1 MTTKIVISSAK
12 KWQNKEKL
20 HLPESCRSC
29 QYLCCQLKYNIMDIN
44 QLEPKDKVLTF
55 FGAFKSATVES
66 AIKEIVKI
74 NISDQDYLKKCR
86 QWAIENGQDPSPAK
100 LTPIEFFLS
109 TYGGACYDGM
119 ALHDVIESSKTPV
132 EVICTGKIMSM
143 GVIVALGASVR
154 KAYRNT
160 TFMIHQVSG
169 LSFGTLREMED
180 TVAEASRI
188 NDILFNIIKSKTK
201 VTEDQLNEVLQ
212 KKKDWFL
219 TAEEALDLGILT
231 ELL

>member
-1 MTTKIVISSAK
+1 M
-12 KWQNKEKL
+12 
-20 HLPESCRSC
+20 HLPESCRC
-29 QYLCCQLKYNIMDIN
+29 PDYLCRQKTNNNMEIK

-55 FGAFKSATVES
+55 FGEFKSATVES

-74 NISDQDYLKKCR
+74 NISDQEYQKQCR

-119 ALHDVIESSKTPV
+119 ALHDVIESSRTPV

-143 GVIVALGASVR
+143 GVIVALGATVR

-188 NDILFNIIKSKTK
+188 NEILFSIIKSKTK
-201 VTEDQLNEVLQ
+201 VTQEQLDEVLQ

-219 TAEEALDLGILT
+219 TADEALKLGILT

>member
-1 MTTKIVISSAK
+1 
-12 KWQNKEKL
+12 
-20 HLPESCRSC
+20 
-29 QYLCCQLKYNIMDIN
+29 MDIN

-100 LTPIEFFLS
+100 LTPIKFFLS

-219 TAEEALDLGILT
+219 TAEEALALGILT
-231 ELL
+231 DLL

>member
-1 MTTKIVISSAK
+1 MEIK
-12 KWQNKEKL
+12 
-20 HLPESCRSC
+20 
-29 QYLCCQLKYNIMDIN
+29 
-44 QLEPKDKVLTF
+44 QLEPKEKVLTF
-55 FGAFKSATVES
+55 FGEFKSSNVES

-74 NISDQDYLKKCR
+74 NISDQDYLKQCR

-109 TYGGACYDGM
+109 TYGGACYDGL
-119 ALHDVIESSKTPV
+119 ALHDVLESSSTPV

-143 GVIVALGASVR
+143 GIIVALGAEVR

-169 LSFGTLREMED
+169 ISFGTLREMED

-188 NDILFNIIKSKTK
+188 NEILFNIIKSKTK
-201 VTEDQLNEVLQ
+201 VTEEQLNEVLQ
-212 KKKDWFL
+212 KKKDWFM
-219 TAEEALDLGILT
+219 TAEEALSLGVLT
-231 ELL
+231 EII

>member
-1 MTTKIVISSAK
+1 MEIK
-12 KWQNKEKL
+12 
-20 HLPESCRSC
+20 
-29 QYLCCQLKYNIMDIN
+29 
-44 QLEPKDKVLTF
+44 QLEPKEKVLTF
-55 FGAFKSATVES
+55 FGELKGATVES

-74 NISDQDYLKKCR
+74 NLSDQEYLKQCR
-86 QWAIENGQDPSPAK
+86 QWALDNGQNPSPAK
-100 LTPIEFFLS
+100 LTPIEFYLS
-109 TYGGACYDGM
+109 TYGGACYDGL
-119 ALHDVIESSKTPV
+119 ALHDVLGSSITPI

-143 GVIVALGASVR
+143 GVVVALGAKVR

-188 NDILFNIIKSKTK
+188 NEILFNIIKSKTK
-201 VTEDQLNEVLQ
+201 VTEEQLNEVLQ
-212 KKKDWFL
+212 KKKDWFI
-219 TAEEALDLGILT
+219 TATEALELGILT

>member
-1 MTTKIVISSAK
+1 
-12 KWQNKEKL
+12 
-20 HLPESCRSC
+20 
-29 QYLCCQLKYNIMDIN
+29 MDIN

-55 FGAFKSATVES
+55 FGEFKSATVES

-143 GVIVALGASVR
+143 GVIVALGASIR

-188 NDILFNIIKSKTK
+188 NEILFNIIKSKTK
-201 VTEDQLNEVLQ
+201 VTEEQLNEVLQ

-219 TAEEALDLGILT
+219 TAEEALALGILT
-231 ELL
+231 DLL

>member
-1 MTTKIVISSAK
+1 MEIK
-12 KWQNKEKL
+12 
-20 HLPESCRSC
+20 
-29 QYLCCQLKYNIMDIN
+29 
-44 QLEPKDKVLTF
+44 QLEPKEKVLTF
-55 FGAFKSATVES
+55 FGELKGATVES

-74 NISDQDYLKKCR
+74 NLSDQEYLKQCR
-86 QWAIENGQDPSPAK
+86 QWALDNGQNPSLAK
-100 LTPIEFFLS
+100 LTPIEFYLS
-109 TYGGACYDGM
+109 TYGGACYDGL
-119 ALHDVIESSKTPV
+119 ALHDVLESSITPI

-143 GVIVALGASVR
+143 GVIVALGAKVR

-160 TFMIHQVSG
+160 SFMIHQVSG

-188 NDILFNIIKSKTK
+188 NEILFNIIKSKTK
-201 VTEDQLNEVLQ
+201 VTEEQLNEVLQ

-219 TAEEALDLGILT
+219 TATEAVELGILT

>member
-1 MTTKIVISSAK
+1 
-12 KWQNKEKL
+12 
-20 HLPESCRSC
+20 
-29 QYLCCQLKYNIMDIN
+29 MDIN

-55 FGAFKSATVES
+55 FGEFKSATVES

-86 QWAIENGQDPSPAK
+86 QWAIENGQDTSPAK

-169 LSFGTLREMED
+169 LSLGTLREMED

-201 VTEDQLNEVLQ
+201 VTEEQLNEVLQ

-219 TAEEALDLGILT
+219 TAEEALALGILT
-231 ELL
+231 DLL

>member
-1 MTTKIVISSAK
+1 MEIK
-12 KWQNKEKL
+12 
-20 HLPESCRSC
+20 
-29 QYLCCQLKYNIMDIN
+29 

-55 FGAFKSATVES
+55 FGEFKSATVES
-66 AIKEIVKI
+66 AIKEIGKI
-74 NISDQDYLKKCR
+74 NISDQEYIKQCR
-86 QWAIENGQDPSPAK
+86 QWAMENGQDPSPTK
-100 LTPIEFFLS
+100 LTPIEFYLS
-109 TYGGACYDGM
+109 TYGGACYDGL
-119 ALHDVIESSKTPV
+119 ALHDVLESSNTPI

-143 GVIVALGASVR
+143 GVIVALGAKVR

-188 NDILFNIIKSKTK
+188 NEILFNIIKSKTK
-201 VTEDQLNEVLQ
+201 VTEEQLNEVLQ
-212 KKKDWFL
+212 KKKDWFI
-219 TAEEALDLGILT
+219 TATEALELGILT

>member
-1 MTTKIVISSAK
+1 MEIK
-12 KWQNKEKL
+12 
-20 HLPESCRSC
+20 
-29 QYLCCQLKYNIMDIN
+29 

-55 FGAFKSATVES
+55 FGEFKSATVES

-74 NISDQDYLKKCR
+74 NISDQEYLKQCR
-86 QWAIENGQDPSPAK
+86 QWAIDNGQDPSPAK
-100 LTPIEFFLS
+100 LTPIEFYLS
-109 TYGGACYDGM
+109 TYGGACYDGL
-119 ALHDVIESSKTPV
+119 ALHDVLESSRTPI

-143 GVIVALGASVR
+143 GVIVALGATVR

-169 LSFGTLREMED
+169 LSIGTLREMED

-188 NDILFNIIKSKTK
+188 NEILFSIIKSKTK
-201 VTEDQLNEVLQ
+201 VTQEQLEEVLQ

-219 TAEEALDLGILT
+219 TAEEALNLGILT

>member
-1 MTTKIVISSAK
+1 M
-12 KWQNKEKL
+12 E
-20 HLPESCRSC
+20 
-29 QYLCCQLKYNIMDIN
+29 IN

-55 FGAFKSATVES
+55 FGEFKSATVES
-66 AIKEIVKI
+66 AIKEIVRI

-86 QWAIENGQDPSPAK
+86 QWAIENNQDPSPAK

-169 LSFGTLREMED
+169 LSLGTLREMED

-188 NDILFNIIKSKTK
+188 NEILFNIIKSKTK
-201 VTEDQLNEVLQ
+201 VTEEQLNEVIQ

-219 TAEEALDLGILT
+219 TAEEALALGILT
-231 ELL
+231 DLL